1 MRNRMKHNILYYLTI
16 AAFFVSYSAAA
27 QNLDPTVEVSRDYEG
42 KLLVVHKPI
51 LDMAVP
57 DSVYRF
63 DLDFDYSVTDTPYKG
78 AYEFV
83 PYSVDMNLEPKRSD
97 ENVFYL
103 KAGAGYQL
111 HPTVDLIWSPAFKG
125 PFSLDVYGTNRSYLG
140 NYWRMASPDYVN
152 EEIGTV
158 MRDSAKDPWYG
169 MDLASTA
176 GVAGR
181 YDWNNSVFVFDVD
194 YANLLQSQKED
205 IYGLRA
211 RSFNSAGVNLGIA
224 VKDPIAAGFDYKV
237 GLKYKY
243 SDDFLNDQIN
253 GKAELTSHDIAFGL
267 NVESILSGGHNL
279 KIDSSFEMTD
289 ETGVFDVTAASLEFS
304 PRYVIKGS
312 RWVVQAGLRL
322 STVFETDGE
331 SSMYSHKEQVIYP
344 DLKAEYMIFP
354 EFLKTYATIG
364 GGNKMNTYSSL
375 VGDNRRVN
383 LYYGRGVWSLL
394 DVTEEK
400 LNAEIGFEG
409 RLAARFGYTLKGG
422 YKIYGNAPLQTLYVP
437 NPEYGYMPGL
447 GYTSYNLAYASLDFL
462 LDAENLRVDGNVQF
476 NGVTSVKQTFESLAG
491 FVFPAPFTGDIAVVY
506 DYNNR
511 IYAGVDCELSS
522 ARDGRAYRTVN
533 KTEAKDYKVTVP
545 GYADLGIN
553 LEYRLRDGLSFWA
566 RGGNLLG
573 MTIQR
578 ELLYAEKGPYFTV
591 GICLN
596 L

>member
-1 MRNRMKHNILYYLTI
+1 MKHNILYYLTI

-194 YANLLQSQKED
+194 YACLL
-205 IYGLRA
+205 Y
-211 RSFNSAGVNLGIA
+211 
-224 VKDPIAAGFDYKV
+224 
-237 GLKYKY
+237 
-243 SDDFLNDQIN
+243 
-253 GKAELTSHDIAFGL
+253 TSP
-267 NVESILSGGHNL
+267 
-279 KIDSSFEMTD
+279 
-289 ETGVFDVTAASLEFS
+289 S
-304 PRYVIKGS
+304 PRDSTSS
-312 RWVVQAGLRL
+312 R
-322 STVFETDGE
+322 
-331 SSMYSHKEQVIYP
+331 
-344 DLKAEYMIFP
+344 
-354 EFLKTYATIG
+354 
-364 GGNKMNTYSSL
+364 
-375 VGDNRRVN
+375 
-383 LYYGRGVWSLL
+383 
-394 DVTEEK
+394 
-400 LNAEIGFEG
+400 
-409 RLAARFGYTLKGG
+409 
-422 YKIYGNAPLQTLYVP
+422 
-437 NPEYGYMPGL
+437 MP
-447 GYTSYNLAYASLDFL
+447 
-462 LDAENLRVDGNVQF
+462 
-476 NGVTSVKQTFESLAG
+476 
-491 FVFPAPFTGDIAVVY
+491 
-506 DYNNR
+506 
-511 IYAGVDCELSS
+511 SS
-522 ARDGRAYRTVN
+522 A
-533 KTEAKDYKVTVP
+533 
-545 GYADLGIN
+545 
-553 LEYRLRDGLSFWA
+553 
-566 RGGNLLG
+566 
-573 MTIQR
+573 
-578 ELLYAEKGPYFTV
+578 
-591 GICLN
+591 
-596 L
+596 

>member
-1 MRNRMKHNILYYLTI
+1 MKHNIFYCLFV
-16 AAFFVSYSAAA
+16 AAFLMSYSASA

-83 PYSVDMNLEPKRSD
+83 PYSVDMNLEPDRSD
-97 ENVFYL
+97 ENVLYL

-111 HPTVDLIWSPAFKG
+111 HPTLDFIWSHAFKG
-125 PFSLDVYGTNRSYLG
+125 PFSLDVYGRNRSYLG
-140 NYWRMASPDYVN
+140 KYSAINTPDYAN
-152 EEIGTV
+152 EAIGRV
-158 MRDSAKDPWYG
+158 DADSSKESWYG
-169 MDLASTA
+169 MDLASSA

-181 YDWNNSVFVFDVD
+181 YDWTNSVFFFDVD
-194 YANLLQSQKED
+194 YANLLQSHKED

-211 RSFNSAGVNLGIA
+211 RSYNSAGVDLCIA
-224 VKDPIAAGFDYKV
+224 AKDPIAAGIDYTV

-243 SDDFLNDQIN
+243 SDDFLNDQVN
-253 GKAELTSHDIAFGL
+253 GKAGHKSHDLGFGL
-267 NVESILSGGHNL
+267 DVESVLSGGHNL

-289 ETGVFDVTAASLEFS
+289 ESGVFDVTAAALEFS

-312 RWVVQAGLRL
+312 RWALEAGLRL
-322 STVFETDGE
+322 STVFETDGN

-344 DLKAEYMIFP
+344 DLRAEYLIFP
-354 EFLKTYATIG
+354 KFLKTYATVG

-375 VGDNRRVN
+375 IGENHRIN
-383 LYYGRGVWSLL
+383 PYYGRGVWKLL

-400 LNAEIGFEG
+400 INAEIGFEG
-409 RLAARFGYTLKGG
+409 HIATRFAYTLKGG
-422 YKIYGNAPLQTLYVP
+422 YKVYGNAPLQTLYVP
-437 NPEYGYMPGL
+437 NPQYGYMPGL
-447 GYTSYNLAYASLDFL
+447 GYTSYQLAYASMDFL
-462 LDAENLRVDGNVQF
+462 LDTEAVRVDGNLRF
-476 NGVTSVKQTFESLAG
+476 NGVTSVGETFKSRAG
-491 FVFPAPFTGDIAVVY
+491 FIFPAPFTGDVAVMY
-506 DYNNR
+506 DYNDR
-511 IYAGVDCELSS
+511 LYAGVDCEFST
-522 ARDGRAYRTVN
+522 ARDGRAYRTVS
-533 KTEAKDYKVTVP
+533 KEEAKDYKVTVP
-545 GYADLGIN
+545 GYADLGVS
-553 LEYRLRDGLSFWA
+553 LEYRFRGDMSFWA

>member
-1 MRNRMKHNILYYLTI
+1 MKHNIFYYLFV
-16 AAFFVSYSAAA
+16 AAFLMSYSASA

-83 PYSVDMNLEPKRSD
+83 PYSVDMNLESDRSD
-97 ENVFYL
+97 ENVLYL

-111 HPTVDLIWSPAFKG
+111 HPTLDFIWSPAFKG
-125 PFSLDVYGTNRSYLG
+125 PFSLDVYGRNRSYLG
-140 NYWRMASPDYVN
+140 NYSAINTPDYAN
-152 EEIGTV
+152 EEVGRV
-158 MRDSAKDPWYG
+158 DADSSKEPWYG
-169 MDLASTA
+169 IDLASSA
-176 GVAGR
+176 GVTGR
-181 YDWNNSVFVFDVD
+181 YDWANSVFFFDVD
-194 YANLLQSQKED
+194 YLNLLQSQKED

-211 RSFNSAGVNLGIA
+211 RLYNSAGVALGIA
-224 VKDPIAAGFDYKV
+224 AKDPIAAGIDYTV

-243 SDDFLNDQIN
+243 SDDFLNDQVN
-253 GKAELTSHDIAFGL
+253 KKAGHKSHDLGFGL
-267 NVESILSGGHNL
+267 DVESVLSGGHNL

-289 ETGVFDVTAASLEFS
+289 ESGVFDVTAAALEFS

-312 RWVVQAGLRL
+312 RWAVEAGLRL
-322 STVFETDGE
+322 STVFETDGN

-344 DLKAEYMIFP
+344 DLRAEYLIFP
-354 EFLKTYATIG
+354 KFLKTYATVG

-375 VGDNRRVN
+375 VGENHRVN
-383 LYYGRGVWSLL
+383 PYYGRGVWKLL

-400 LNAEIGFEG
+400 INAEIGFEG
-409 RLAARFGYTLKGG
+409 HLATRFAYTLKGG
-422 YKIYGNAPLQTLYVP
+422 YKVYGNAPLQTLYVP
-437 NPEYGYMPGL
+437 NPQYGYMPGL
-447 GYTSYNLAYASLDFL
+447 GYTSYHMAYASMDFL
-462 LDAENLRVDGNVQF
+462 LDTEAVRVDGNLRF
-476 NGVTSVKQTFESLAG
+476 NGVPFVGTTFASRAG
-491 FVFPAPFTGDIAVVY
+491 FIFPAPFTGDIAFMY
-506 DYNNR
+506 DYNDR
-511 IYAGVDCELSS
+511 LYAGVDCEFST
-522 ARDGRAYRTVN
+522 ARNGQAYRTIS
-533 KTEAKDYKVTVP
+533 KEEANVYKVTVP
-545 GYADLGIN
+545 GYADLGVS
-553 LEYRLRDGLSFWA
+553 LEYRFRGDMSFWA

-578 ELLYAEKGPYFTV
+578 ELLYAEKGPYFTA